1 VAYET
6 RKVKEGVILPNIL
19 DKIERAND
27 IKQIPP
33 EELEQ
38 LAWEIRRFL
47 LKNISKTGGH
57 LASNLGCVELTMA
70 LHLCLNFPEDKLVW
84 DVGHQSYTH
93 KILTGRKAGFST
105 LRKYEGMSGFPKR
118 KESDCDAFL
127 VGHSSTSIS
136 AALGMACARDL
147 MGADNKVFAVIGDG
161 ALSGGMAYEALNNAA
176 HLKSNLVIVLN
187 DNNMSISENVGGMSN
202 YLAGMRTDEG
212 YRQLKDGV
220 ETALRSVPKIGNSL
234 ADQIKRSKDSIK
246 RLVIP
251 GMLFEDMGITY
262 LGPVDGHNIEQLL
275 KAFQNAMRMDKA
287 VLVHV
292 LTKKGKGYKRAEKNP
307 ALYHGVDPFEV
318 KTGVVKKEGA
328 KTYTNVFG
336 ETCLKLSQKD
346 EKVCLICAAMPSGTG
361 LMEYRNTYPE
371 RFFDVGIAEE
381 HGVTFAAGLAASGMK
396 PIVAIYSTFL
406 QRAYDQILH
415 DVCIDRLPVTF
426 AIDRGGLVGS
436 DGETHQGMFDLSYLS
451 TMPNMVVMAP
461 KNKEELKEMLTFA
474 TEYDGPIAVRYP
486 RGAVYEGLSEFSE
499 ELLLGKS
506 EVLYQGSKVALV
518 AVGSMVE
525 TAALV
530 REKLKGYGIEA
541 TLVNARF
548 VKPLDEE
555 LFLSLADSHSLFVT
569 MEENVKTGGFG
580 ERCAELL
587 MERGK
592 TPPAFLNVS
601 LPDAFVEHGS
611 VEVLKQKFKLDAD
624 SIVERIL
631 HER

>member
-1 VAYET
+1 
-6 RKVKEGVILPNIL
+6 
-19 DKIERAND
+19 
-27 IKQIPP
+27 
-33 EELEQ
+33 
-38 LAWEIRRFL
+38 
-47 LKNISKTGGH
+47 
-57 LASNLGCVELTMA
+57 MA
-70 LHLCLNFPEDKLVW
+70 VHLCLNFPEDKLVW

>member
-1 VAYET
+1 
-6 RKVKEGVILPNIL
+6 
-19 DKIERAND
+19 
-27 IKQIPP
+27 
-33 EELEQ
+33 
-38 LAWEIRRFL
+38 
-47 LKNISKTGGH
+47 
-57 LASNLGCVELTMA
+57 
-70 LHLCLNFPEDKLVW
+70 
-84 DVGHQSYTH
+84 VGHQSYTH